1 MVQTTTKPPMKKT
14 LSLKSIL
21 GLAILAWTLSGSQ
34 SVQNASAQTTQTAPP
49 PGTDLITA
57 ASPDNATTPG
67 TLPPDVDPNSPLAQV
82 IRLVQASVEQSVIL
96 TYIGNSTSLFS
107 LNSDEIIY
115 LNDLGAPPEIANAMM
130 QHDRQLQQ
138 AGVAANV
145 PPAQPGNTAES
156 SAAPPADTAE
166 TMTSQPADVT
176 VNYFYDTL
184 TPYGGWVNVTGYGWC
199 WQPTIVVYNT
209 DWQPYCDDGHWVYT
223 DCGWYWISGYSWGW
237 ATFHYGRWFHVPR
250 YGWCW
255 WPDTTWAPS
264 WVCWR
269 YNRDYCGWAPLP
281 PHAVYQPGVGF
292 VYQGRAVSA
301 GFNFGLSA
309 GVFTFVPTRDF
320 CDPHPGRFRIKADGV
335 THIYNQT
342 AAINN
347 FNFDSHRQG
356 IVNAGIPP
364 QDITAVTRQAIHP
377 VTIRTGNGSVAWGG
391 RGEQFE
397 RNNNTLTVSR
407 PRFVGTPVLSLH
419 PGTPPTTGHGQNE
432 FHPVVQGNQNN
443 ISPHVENPG
452 QNTLP
457 HRDIQPN
464 SQPNL
469 YRTPPRVP
477 QTQQPDVTHVTP
489 SNPQINYNNH
499 TVTAPSKNYQTW
511 PTQNQTP
518 NHNDNSDG
526 KVLSPRAFGSGQQPS
541 HGATYNSPPQGNT
554 ANGQPFSSPPP
565 VNHYS
570 PPPTPN
576 NNYGTPANESGNNS
590 QRFYHSDP
598 PPQVVQPHASN
609 PSPPP
614 PPQPNNQGQGKDQNG
629 H

>member
-1 MVQTTTKPPMKKT
+1 MKKT
-14 LSLKSIL
+14 ISLESIL
-21 GLAILAWTLSGSQ
+21 SSTLLTLALMGGHSA
-34 SVQNASAQTTQTAPP
+34 QNANAQTTQTAPP
-49 PGTDLITA
+49 ANTDIVTS
-57 ASPDNATTPG
+57 ASPDTASTASV
-67 TLPPDVDPNSPLAQV
+67 LPPDVDPNSPLAQV
-82 IRLVQASVEQSVIL
+82 IRLIQAGVEQSVIL
-96 TYIGNSTSLFS
+96 TYISNSASPFS

-115 LNDLGAPPEIANAMM
+115 LNDLGAPSEIANAML
-130 QHDRQLQQ
+130 QHDQQ
-138 AGVAANV
+138 MQPTSTVGNV
-145 PPAQPGNTAES
+145 PPTQPANTTDTTPPPVDTTGS
-156 SAAPPADTAE
+156 STAP
-166 TMTSQPADVT
+166 PADVT

-184 TPYGGWVNVTGYGWC
+184 TPYGGWVNVAGYGWC
-199 WQPTIVVYNT
+199 WRPTIVINNS

-237 ATFHYGRWFHVPR
+237 ATFHYGRWFQIPR

-255 WPDTTWAPS
+255 WPDTTWASS

-269 YNRDYCGWAPLP
+269 HNNDYCGWAPLP
-281 PHAVYQPGVGF
+281 PHAVYQSGVGF
-292 VYQGRAVSA
+292 VYQGHAVSA
-301 GFNFGLSA
+301 GFDFGLSA
-309 GVFTFVPTRDF
+309 GAFTFVPTRDF
-320 CDPHPGRFRIKADGV
+320 CDPHPRRFRIKADGV

-347 FNFDSHRQG
+347 FNFDSHHQG

-391 RGEQFE
+391 RGEQLE
-397 RNNNTLTVSR
+397 HNGNTLTVNR

-443 ISPHVENPG
+443 VSPHVVNPG
-452 QNTLP
+452 QNNVP
-457 HRDIQPN
+457 HQDIRQN

-489 SNPQINYNNH
+489 SNPPINNNNH
-499 TVTAPSKNYQTW
+499 TVAAPSRNNQTW

-526 KVLSPRAFGSGQQPS
+526 KVLSPRASGFGQPPS
-541 HGATYNSPPQGNT
+541 HGTTYNSQPQGNT
-554 ANGQPFSSPPP
+554 ATGQPFSNPSPP
-565 VNHYS
+565 VNHYV
-570 PPPTPN
+570 PPPPQQN
-576 NNYGTPANESGNNS
+576 NNYGAPANESRNNN
-590 QRFYHSDP
+590 QHFYHSDT
-598 PPQVVQPHASN
+598 PPQVVQPHVAN
-609 PSPPP
+609 PSSPSPQ
-614 PPQPNNQGQGKDQNG
+614 QPNYQGQGRDKDQNG